1 MRELEKMLET
11 ERSRYITEFSKL
23 DEEITRLREEMARQV
38 QDYQELMDIKVALD
52 LEISAY
58 RKLLE
63 GEEAR

>member
-1 MRELEKMLET
+1 MEKILEQAKAQYMEEYSQREA
-11 ERSRYITEFSKL
+11 
-23 DEEITRLREEMARQV
+23 EITTLREEMAHQV
-38 QDYQELMDIKVALD
+38 QEYQDLMDIKVALD

>member
-1 MRELEKMLET
+1 MLEN
-11 ERSRYITEFSKL
+11 ERSRYITEISKL
-23 DEEITRLREEMARQV
+23 DEELTRLREEMARQV